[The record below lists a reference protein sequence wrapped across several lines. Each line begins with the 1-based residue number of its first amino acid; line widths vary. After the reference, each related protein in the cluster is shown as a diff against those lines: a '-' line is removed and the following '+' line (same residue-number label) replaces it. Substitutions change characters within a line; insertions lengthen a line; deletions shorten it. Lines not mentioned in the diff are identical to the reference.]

1 MKKVISMC
9 AQTTQTNQNQQISPY
24 MGFLMRGLVIS
35 SAIVR
40 ILGEVWM

>member
-1 MKKVISMC
+1 MFG
-9 AQTTQTNQNQQISPY
+9 QTAQTNQNQEISPY

-40 ILGEVWM
+40 IQSEVLM